1 MINFPDLN
9 SMSGA
14 DFLIRLK
21 RFAKLAKKADTTGK
35 TLTWHQDQV
44 AISLGFRCWSL
55 FHQHFSTT
63 TQREANTIL
72 VRALECAELGT
83 FLDRHRVRSIEKGEE
98 FDATTR

>member
-1 MINFPDLN
+1 
-9 SMSGA
+9 MSGT

-55 FHQHFSTT
+55 FHKHFATI
-63 TQREANTIL
+63 TQREANALL

-83 FLDRHRVRSIEKGEE
+83 FLDRYRARSAEKGEE
-98 FDATTR
+98 FDATAR